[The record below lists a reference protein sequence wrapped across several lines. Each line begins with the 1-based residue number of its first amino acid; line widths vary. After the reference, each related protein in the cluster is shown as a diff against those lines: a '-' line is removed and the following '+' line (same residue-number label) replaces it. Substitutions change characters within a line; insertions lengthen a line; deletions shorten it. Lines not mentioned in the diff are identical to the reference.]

1 MIKYEYNTLV
11 LDSSQTKD
19 DKVAID
25 DFIAKA
31 IETERDRI
39 YNELDHYNN
48 QYDTLQIAKF
58 KIKQIV
64 YNTDRIY

>member
-1 MIKYEYNTLV
+1 M
-11 LDSSQTKD
+11 LDISQTKD

-25 DFIAKA
+25 QFIAKA

-39 YNELDHYNN
+39 YSQLDNYNK
-48 QYDTLQIAKF
+48 YDTLQIAKF

-64 YNTDRIY
+64 YNLEKEAH